1 MQKKMRNVRKQDG
14 FTLVEMIVSMAVLAI
29 LAAVLIPSLTGYID
43 KARQQQIIAETRS
56 VVMAAQVIVSEDYA
70 VDSSVA
76 GNDAYATDDI
86 KAEILALAEA
96 GGTID
101 SLEIQGTSDTSA
113 EEPAGKVISL
123 TYTSN
128 NVTCHYSIDGEG
140 TDLYTIVE

>member
-1 MQKKMRNVRKQDG
+1 MQKKMRNIRKQDG

-76 GNDAYATDDI
+76 GSSGYLTDAVSN
-86 KAEILALAEA
+86 EILTLAEA

-101 SLEIQGTSDTSA
+101 SLEIQGADTA
-113 EEPAGKVISL
+113 TADKPAGKVTSL
-123 TYTSN
+123 TYTN
-128 NVTCHYSIDGEG
+128 DDVTCVYNFDGA
-140 TDLYTIVE
+140 DLYTIQ